1 MTLAYGF
8 AKSKVKAIAG
18 LKSAGHR
25 SEVQYHIH
33 LTLALPTG
41 DWDVAINVGT
51 NDSDDLLKYK
61 LALDFHHPITATLA
75 AAAEG
80 FNEAL
85 QIFNRDRQCGVPVAA
100 QNRRNLVP
108 KVDADSGITIRAEG
122 QPVIDKR
129 PSRADCCPPTVIPRD
144 V

>member
-80 FNEAL
+80 FNDLTDSNTLPAL
-85 QIFNRDRQCGVPVAA
+85 DFMRSDILRETGAWRISDVMDGS
-100 QNRRNLVP
+100 
-108 KVDADSGITIRAEG
+108 DSA
-122 QPVIDKR
+122 
-129 PSRADCCPPTVIPRD
+129 
-144 V
+144 